1 MSEVDKIYDYCCRL
15 LKIRD
20 RSIYEIKNKLA
31 SKGIPEK
38 IISSVVKKLIDNN
51 FLSEQRFVENYIW
64 KNLTK
69 CKSLTLIL
77 LELKEKYK
85 VQDNTL
91 QSLELEKYKQQQYSY
106 AAKYI
111 KKKYK
116 DLNTQK
122 VYNLLISK
130 GFNDEE
136 VEKIISL
143 AKNL

>member
-20 RSIYEIKNKLA
+20 RSIYEIKTKLA

-38 IISSVVKKLIDNN
+38 IIALVIKKLIDNN
-51 FLSEQRFVENYIW
+51 FLSEQRFTENYIR
-64 KNLTK
+64 KNLAK
-69 CKSLTLIL
+69 CKSLSLIL

-85 VQDNTL
+85 VQDGTL

-106 AAKYI
+106 AAEYI

-116 DLNTQK
+116 DFDTQK
-122 VYNLLISK
+122 VYNFLISK
-130 GFNDEE
+130 GFTDEE
-136 VEKIISL
+136 IEKIISL